1 MYHSILYLEQSY
13 EFNGSCWH
21 SWDIVFWKDNDVL
34 VWFGFRTALPE
45 PALWQFL
52 SALLGL
58 LLPGCMLCFSS
69 KRLPVWSLW
78 LAQRAAPPARWWELV
93 CFIAPGWGFAPFLME
108 PAHRAAPSAPCPKAA
123 PASLQPV
130 QRLAAVCDAGVL
142 LLTSSSHC
150 SGSVSH
156 CKTHTHTL
164 RDVFIDIY
172 AHILLISSM
181 TQTLQ
186 HVCPGQFRALQDL

>member
-69 KRLPVWSLW
+69 KRLHVWSLW

-93 CFIAPGWGFAPFLME
+93 CFIAPGWGFAPFLTE
-108 PAHRAAPSAPCPKAA
+108 PAHRAALCSLPQGSSCLPAASAA
-123 PASLQPV
+123 PGCCLWCWGAPAHLQQPLLRVCVSLQN
-130 QRLAAVCDAGVL
+130 
-142 LLTSSSHC
+142 
-150 SGSVSH
+150 
-156 CKTHTHTL
+156 THTHL
-164 RDVFIDIY
+164 EMY
-172 AHILLISSM
+172 L
-181 TQTLQ
+181 
-186 HVCPGQFRALQDL
+186 